1 MAHTRPVLD
10 FGAGYVKRALEEL
23 PRQGDGPWQMSMDYR
38 ADVKTLRKGPVAA
51 PQLRLGWAGGSSPA
65 AAAVA
70 QISASR
76 T

>member
-1 MAHTRPVLD
+1 
-10 FGAGYVKRALEEL
+10 
-23 PRQGDGPWQMSMDYR
+23 MDYR
-38 ADVKTLRKGPVAA
+38 ADVKTLRKGSVAA
-51 PQLRLGWAGGSSPA
+51 PQLRLGSAAGSFPA